1 MKGNADH
8 GAGGQGRR
16 RDATGM
22 RRDAG
27 AMAILAVVAVLAV
40 LALAACSGGESSAP
54 QQVASLGT
62 TTGAGTPGTGSG
74 TSADPGATAGGS
86 GGSGVRATIAGNVTP
101 LLNEWAACERS
112 HGDPQQTDPTV
123 DAGGVIYIAVPQ
135 NAQPAGNL
143 HERTGTC
150 SQYLAQ
156 ASNELRAANPVAPPP
171 DQAEL
176 LKYVNCMRTN
186 GVPDYPYPDGDT
198 TNFFGT
204 GVDPDSPAV
213 VRVNDLCGEEAGPA
227 DLVDQRHGHSWIDRG
242 SHGRSTL
249 PLARPPVLLLPE
261 SRSVSRSGH
270 CDGRQGRGG
279 RQWLSSPRS
288 APGGSW
294 SSPPS
299 PAPW

>member
-16 RDATGM
+16 RDATGR

-74 TSADPGATAGGS
+74 TSADPEATAGGS

-112 HGDPQQTDPTV
+112 HGDPDQTDPTV
-123 DAGGVIYIAVPQ
+123 SADGVIYIDVPQ
-135 NAQPAGNL
+135 GAQPAGDL

-150 SQYLAQ
+150 SQYVAQ
-156 ASNELRAANPVAPPP
+156 AANELKAANPVAPPP
-171 DQAEL
+171 DQGTY
-176 LKYVNCMRTN
+176 LKYVACMRAN
-186 GVPDYPYPDGDT
+186 GVPNFPYPDGDQ
-198 TNFFGT
+198 TNFNGT

-213 VRVNDLCGEEAGPA
+213 VRVNDLCGKKIGAPSWWINGTDTPGDIEVRTAGVHYP
-227 DLVDQRHGHSWIDRG
+227 
-242 SHGRSTL
+242 L
-249 PLARPPVLLLPE
+249 PQSSCAIAKNGC
-261 SRSVSRSGH
+261 SG
-270 CDGRQGRGG
+270 G
-279 RQWLSSPRS
+279 
-288 APGGSW
+288 
-294 SSPPS
+294 
-299 PAPW
+299 